1 MNYDVTIITEADPS
15 DDPAFVYP
23 FRANKIEDLE
33 AGVRE
38 AIAEW
43 RRYNPS
49 QNFLEAG
56 GTVLVEKA
64 VFSCSPQSM
73 ADEVS

>member
-1 MNYDVTIITEADPS
+1 MNYDVIIITEADFS

-23 FRANKIEDLE
+23 FKTNKIEDFE
-33 AGVRE
+33 VGVRK

-43 RRYNPS
+43 RRYNPN
-49 QNFLEAG
+49 QNFLEG
-56 GTVLVEKA
+56 GCTVLVEKA
-64 VFSCSPQSM
+64 VFSCPAQAV